1 MTRDVEVVSSA
12 MTRDAEIVS
21 SSAMTQR
28 LLFRDIEM
36 ATFVST
42 INAKECWKPSSK
54 TP

>member
-1 MTRDVEVVSSA
+1 MTRDVEVVPSA
-12 MTRDAEIVS
+12 MTRDAEIV